1 MKIVADSS
9 CDLTAELKKELD
21 VTLVPLT
28 IRVGEKNF
36 RDDETLN
43 LDEMMRAIKAHDKA
57 AQSACPSPQDFI
69 DAFGEAKSV
78 FVVTM
83 TAALSGTYNSAMK
96 AKELFQEE
104 TETSFVHI
112 FNSKGSSV
120 KETMIAVKLKELIDM
135 KLTESD
141 IVEKTEHY
149 IENMKY
155 IFQLGSLDTMIKN
168 GRVSK
173 LKGMI
178 ANVLNIRPILRSSPE
193 GEVELIE
200 NVRSEK
206 KSLRRLVELIGE
218 MGDNFEDKI
227 LGISHC
233 YASEKAEYLKKEIE
247 SRYPFKKV
255 FIVPMAGLSS
265 LYTNKGG
272 ITIAF

>member
-104 TETSFVHI
+104 TENSFVHI

-178 ANVLNIRPILRSSPE
+178 ANVLNIRPILCSSPE

-218 MGDNFEDKI
+218 MGENFEDKI

-233 YASEKAEYLKKEIE
+233 YDSEKAEYLKKEIE

-265 LYTNKGG
+265 LYTNEGG

>member
-104 TETSFVHI
+104 TENSFVHI

-178 ANVLNIRPILRSSPE
+178 ANVLNIRPILCSSPE

-233 YASEKAEYLKKEIE
+233 YSSEKAEYLKKEIE

-265 LYTNKGG
+265 LYTNEGG

>member
-104 TETSFVHI
+104 NENSFVHI

-141 IVEKTEHY
+141 IVEKSEHY

-178 ANVLNIRPILRSSPE
+178 ANVLNIRPILCSSPE

-218 MGDNFEDKI
+218 MGDNFEKKI

-265 LYTNKGG
+265 LYTNEGG

>member
-104 TETSFVHI
+104 TENSFVHI

-178 ANVLNIRPILRSSPE
+178 ANVLNIRPILCSSPE

-227 LGISHC
+227 LRISHC

-265 LYTNKGG
+265 LYTNEGG

>member
-178 ANVLNIRPILRSSPE
+178 ANVLNIRPILCSSPE

-218 MGDNFEDKI
+218 MGENFEGKI

-265 LYTNKGG
+265 LYTNEGG

>member
-178 ANVLNIRPILRSSPE
+178 ANVLNIRPILCSSPE

-206 KSLRRLVELIGE
+206 KSLRRLVVKIGE
-218 MGDNFEDKI
+218 MGENFEDKI
-227 LGISHC
+227 LGISHWKKKK
-233 YASEKAEYLKKEIE
+233 KAEYLKKEIE

-265 LYTNKGG
+265 LYTNEGG